1 MPGMRRRRLRASFIG
16 MYSPNLLL
24 LTKPE
29 CHLCAEAREVVARV
43 ARELGIDWCEESI
56 LADPEL
62 RARYAEEIPVVL
74 IDGIPRDFWR
84 IDEVRLRRLLSA

>member
-1 MPGMRRRRLRASFIG
+1 

-29 CHLCAEAREVVARV
+29 CHLCEDAREVVGRV
-43 ARELGIDWCEESI
+43 ARELGIDWSEESI
-56 LADPEL
+56 MDNQEL

-74 IDGIPRDFWR
+74 IDGVPRDFWR
-84 IDEVRLRRLLSA
+84 IDETRLRQLLGTEREQ